1 MERIEDQA
9 VLEKIANLTGDVIKN
24 ATPVKKKDKKRKKK
38 KRKSA
43 PTQEKQQN
51 NGANNKKAKQMT
63 DLLDDYKVQQKR
75 EICKY
80 FFKRGKCIHN
90 EKCTYSHDVTP
101 IYKISKLCKFLVK
114 GTCEKENCIF
124 SHDYKLF
131 FCRNNV
137 IYNSCYNPLCKFKHI
152 KIDSSVNNSDQHN
165 IEVDNILSKD
175 DKIRFLYNNKNYLME
190 LLINKYHK
198 FDNFEEKNIDDLTKK
213 ETYPWFINGIIDLIK
228 LDYKF
233 SRADAFLKLVDK
245 YKNNTLQAKE
255 AVPSSSEYTKLND
268 NKGTSE
274 DSSISADYTKM
285 AREYVEGSNPDGEKG
300 AHLNSNNPSTAN
312 DNNVDGNGGEENFSD
327 YKFYSS
333 EEEEDYTKYLNKY
346 FEIDG

>member
-152 KIDSSVNNSDQHN
+152 KIDSSVNNADQHN

>member
-38 KRKSA
+38 KRKCA